1 MSHQINQI
9 QASYNASEDR
19 ILLKIKTL
27 NEQVFLAWMTRRF
40 VSLLLPLLHGKH
52 PTTGEALFDE
62 KTTMV
67 HQAEKQQTQQDGDF
81 GTAYET
87 PENPEFPLGELPI
100 LLAKMTFKNLD
111 QLSPDEPAQLL
122 LEPEQGAGIVLPF
135 NPELMGALLKILA
148 QVIEQSDWALQ
159 VAPII
164 EMPAESRLQ

>member
-9 QASYNASEDR
+9 QASYNAAEDR

-27 NEQVFLAWMTRRF
+27 NEQVYLAWLTRRF

-62 KTTMV
+62 QTAMT
-67 HQAEKQQTQQDGDF
+67 HQAEKQQTQLNGDF
-81 GTAYET
+81 GTAYEP
-87 PENPEFPLGELPI
+87 PENAEHPLGELPI
-100 LLAKMTFKNLD
+100 LLAKMTFNNLN
-111 QLSPDEPAQLL
+111 QARPDEPPQLI

-135 NPELMGALLKILA
+135 NPELMGALLKILGE
-148 QVIEQSDWALQ
+148 VIVQADWALQ

>member
-27 NEQVFLAWMTRRF
+27 NEQVYLAWLTRRF

-52 PTTGEALFDE
+52 PTTDEALFDE
-62 KTTMV
+62 QTAMS
-67 HQAEKQQTQQDGDF
+67 HQTEKQQTQLNGDF
-81 GTAYET
+81 GTAYES
-87 PENPEFPLGELPI
+87 PENAQFPLGELPI
-100 LLAKMTFKNLD
+100 LLTKMTFNNLSQSEPD
-111 QLSPDEPAQLL
+111 DSPQLI

-148 QVIEQSDWALQ
+148 QVIDQADWALQ

-164 EMPAESRLQ
+164 EMPAEVRLQ